1 MKSRVVKALGVYA
14 VVMLSIVGLIGLTQ
28 YLTVFLYKEADL
40 YAAPQLN
47 YLGCLLLL
55 NLSWAL
61 ITHYTLNIWLFS
73 KLKQLELSI
82 VEKIGLQVLMA
93 AVATGFDIAI
103 GFHLP
108 FLTTGLVVLSFLSL
122 FDLYLDNYRSQQS
135 LAWPFAWLVWYAGIG
150 AVLLFFFNLQNATPG
165 NGYVI
170 PITLFAMCFW
180 LLLFQ
185 LIILA
190 LFSRDLDP
198 FMLRLPSLRYRIQLA
213 IVGLFLI
220 AFLVIGSFTLWQIK
234 DLVQGQKSSLSQF
247 TGVLISSYVF
257 FLLISGVIGI
267 FIAKTITNPLQQIEE
282 GLKRLKLGNTEPL
295 VWKNP
300 DEIGILVDAYNNSV
314 AELQENFLQLQA
326 AERKAAWQE
335 MAKQV
340 AHEIKNPLT
349 PMRLSV
355 QHLQRA
361 TQMRPEETPQL
372 LEKVCKTIL
381 EQIDS
386 LTRIANE
393 FAHFAKMPQPEHSV
407 FDLRDALQ
415 SVYTLFEEQQSPSF
429 QLHLETSPTPLPIY
443 ADREQLTRVLTNLVQ
458 NARQAIPEQRVGQV
472 ALTTKKMED
481 RIITQVTD
489 NGQGIPQ
496 DIQPKVFLPNFTTK
510 SSGMGLGLAMAKNI
524 VEAAGGKI
532 YFTTQENVGTTFFV
546 EMKVFENAAS

>member
-1 MKSRVVKALGVYA
+1 MKSRVVKALGIYGVI
-14 VVMLSIVGLIGLTQ
+14 LTSIVGLIGLAQ
-28 YLTVFLYKEADL
+28 YLTVVLYKHADL
-40 YAAPQLN
+40 YEVPQLG
-47 YLGCLLLL
+47 YIGCLLLL
-55 NLSWAL
+55 NLSWGL
-61 ITHYTLNIWLFS
+61 IAHFSINLWLFG
-73 KLKQLELSI
+73 KIKRLGLSI
-82 VEKIGLQVLMA
+82 VEKLLLQLTMAIAATLIDQVL
-93 AVATGFDIAI
+93 GFQ
-103 GFHLP
+103 LP
-108 FLTTGLVVLSFLSL
+108 FLTTGLVTLSFLSL
-122 FDLYLDNYRSQQS
+122 YDLYLDSPRNQQS

-150 AVLLFFFNLQNATPG
+150 AVLLYFFNPKNDFPTV
-165 NGYVI
+165 GYVI

-185 LIILA
+185 TVMLA
-190 LFSRDLDP
+190 LFSQDLDP
-198 FMLRLPSLRYRIQLA
+198 FMLRLPSLRFRIQLA

-220 AFLVIGSFTLWQIK
+220 AFLVIGGFTLWQIK
-234 DLVQGQKSSLSQF
+234 DLAQGQPSSLSQF

-267 FIAKTITNPLQQIEE
+267 FIAKAVTNPLQQIEE
-282 GLKRLKLGNTEPL
+282 GLKRLKLGNNEPL

-361 TQMRPEETPQL
+361 IRMRPEETPQI

-407 FDLRDALQ
+407 FDLREALE
-415 SVYTLFEEQQSPSF
+415 SVYLLFEEQQSPTF
-429 QLHLETSPTPLPIY
+429 QLRLVTPSTPLPIF

-458 NARQAIPEQRVGQV
+458 NARQAIPEQRMGEV
-472 ALTTKKMED
+472 ALTTEQHED
-481 RIITQVTD
+481 RIIALVSD

-532 YFTTQENVGTTFFV
+532 YFTTKEDVGTTFFI
-546 EMKVFENAAS
+546 EMKVSESAAS